1 MKFACKALSMAL
13 ALVLFLAGTA
23 QAAGPFV
30 DNGDGTGTDEST
42 NITWLKTDVKA
53 GTYDDSCIYCQRL
66 VRGGYDDWRVPN
78 VQEAI
83 TLIDYLEGID
93 PVFDTNAA
101 NSWTNNKKWNK
112 SYLLNWTI
120 VDDGVTRT
128 HSEAKTYCENVVFAG
143 RDDWRLPTANEIV
156 AITDYTPYDEWARR
170 VDAALA
176 IERGRSHY
184 NSWTSSNSNASGYR
198 VRPSFID
205 GLGLM
210 IIVTRIF

>member
-1 MKFACKALSMAL
+1 MKFAQKALSMAL

-53 GTYDDSCIYCQRL
+53 GTYNDCCTYCQRL

-93 PVFDTNAA
+93 PVFDTKAA

-120 VDDGVTRT
+120 VDDGVTHT
-128 HSEAKTYCENVVFAG
+128 HSEAKTYRQNVVFAG

-156 AITDYTPYDEWARR
+156 AITDYTAYDEWDPM
-170 VDAALA
+170 VDAAFA

-210 IIVTRIF
+210 IIVTRTF